1 MTPAA
6 VSVDASR
13 RLLAGWG
20 RACPSAAEVVTPQ
33 TADDI
38 AALLARPGRH
48 VARGLG
54 RSYGDAAQCAGGT
67 VIDCTALD
75 RITELD
81 HATGRVQVQAGCS
94 LDALMRVIVPRGL
107 FVPVTPGTR
116 YVTVGGAIASDVHG
130 KNHHRDGAISAHVE
144 RVVLA
149 TPIGRIECG
158 PDEKEGLFW
167 ASAGG
172 MGLTGVI
179 TDATIRLIPIETS
192 SMLVDT
198 ERTADLDACMARMEE
213 ADAEHRYSVGWVDSL
228 ASGRQLGR
236 SVITLG
242 EHAEAADLPEALR
255 ADPLQF
261 RPRQRLTVPFTPPVS
276 MLNPMTAAAFN
287 EAWYLRAPRRR
298 SGQLQSISTFFHP
311 LDAVGGWNAL
321 YGPRGF
327 TQYQFVVPFGSE
339 HVVRA
344 VLERLSTARIASF
357 LTVLKRFGAA
367 GRGHLSFPTE
377 GWTLALDVPLGTGG
391 LALVLD
397 ELDEMVAGAGGR
409 VYMSK
414 DGRIKPEKLR
424 AMYPRLDEW
433 NEVRRRVDPQGVLV
447 SDLSRRLGL
456 TERRETQA
464 VPVPFG
470 GGR

>member
-1 MTPAA
+1 MRVTAEA
-6 VSVDASR
+6 NR
-13 RLLAGWG
+13 RLLTGWG
-20 RACPSAAEVVTPQ
+20 RACPSAARVVTPG
-33 TADDI
+33 TAEDVADV
-38 AALLARPGRH
+38 LARPGRH
-48 VARGLG
+48 IARGLG

-81 HATGRVQVQAGCS
+81 HAGGRVRVQAGCS
-94 LDALMRVIVPRGL
+94 FDSLMRVIVPRGL

-130 KNHHRDGAISAHVE
+130 KNHHRDGALSAHVE
-144 RVVLA
+144 RLVLA
-149 TPIGRIECG
+149 TPAGRIGCG
-158 PDEKEGLFW
+158 PDNDRELFW

-172 MGLTGVI
+172 MGLTGVM
-179 TDATIRLIPIETS
+179 TEATIRLVPIETS
-192 SMLVDT
+192 WMLVDT

-213 ADAEHRYSVGWVDSL
+213 ADAGHRYSVAWVDSL
-228 ASGRQLGR
+228 SGGHHLGR

-242 EHAEAADLPEALR
+242 DHAETADLPEASR
-255 ADPLQF
+255 ADPLRF
-261 RPRQRLTVPFTPPVS
+261 RPRKLLTVPFTPPVS
-276 MLNPMTAAAFN
+276 LLNPMTVAAFN

-298 SGQLQSISTFFHP
+298 SGQLQSISAFFHP
-311 LDAVGGWNAL
+311 LDGVAKWNVL

-339 HVVRA
+339 DVIRR
-344 VLERLSTARIASF
+344 VLERLSSAHIASF

-367 GRGHLSFPTE
+367 GQGHLSFPTE

-397 ELDEMVAGAGGR
+397 ELDEMVASGGGR
-409 VYMSK
+409 VYLSK
-414 DGRIKPEKLR
+414 DGRLRPELLR

-433 NEVRRRVDPQGVLV
+433 NEVRRRVDPKGVLG
-447 SDLSRRLGL
+447 SDLGRRLHLTEQRPRQSVPGL
-456 TERRETQA
+456 T
-464 VPVPFG
+464 